1 METETELDL
10 DRIENQKERKIL
22 KPTIKAFAEKGL
34 TRKIDGKYLEGDHQD
49 RLVFGL
55 NFEIPLIE
63 EGARNI
69 QELYAKKTREKILEL
84 KAQYEQTAM
93 SKEHEL
99 NGIKKSNLNREIQR
113 KEEKLKMYESL
124 LKLSWNDV
132 VRGQKEINDYSEDL
146 DEYLNEKLELI
157 DHKVEQV
164 KELF

>member
-1 METETELDL
+1 
-10 DRIENQKERKIL
+10 
-22 KPTIKAFAEKGL
+22 
-34 TRKIDGKYLEGDHQD
+34 
-49 RLVFGL
+49 
-55 NFEIPLIE
+55 
-63 EGARNI
+63 
-69 QELYAKKTREKILEL
+69 
-84 KAQYEQTAM
+84 
-93 SKEHEL
+93 
-99 NGIKKSNLNREIQR
+99 KSNLNREIQR